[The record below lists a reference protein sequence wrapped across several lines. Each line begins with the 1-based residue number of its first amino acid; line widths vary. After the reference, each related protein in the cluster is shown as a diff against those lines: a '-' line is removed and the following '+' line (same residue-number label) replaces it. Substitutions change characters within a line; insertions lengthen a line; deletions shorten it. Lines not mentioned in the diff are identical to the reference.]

1 MYSMNNQYRSWYPQD
16 GFWINIWTEQ
26 ITVYAGLEFMRI
38 CQLELWGW
46 NDFYFI
52 LKKLKIN
59 FWRKSTFSICTIGFV
74 NDSRFQTSQ
83 VCELSIIL
91 IYLIKSYN
99 SELWVFLV
107 KNYFCNFTDIV
118 KMKWRSVY
126 TAKMFQG
133 KI

>member
-1 MYSMNNQYRSWYPQD
+1 MYIMNNQYRSWYPQD

-26 ITVYAGLEFMRI
+26 II
-38 CQLELWGW
+38 CRLGIHEDMPAWIMGMKW
-46 NDFYFI
+46 FFFI
-52 LKKLKIN
+52 LKELKIN

-91 IYLIKSYN
+91 IYLIKSYS